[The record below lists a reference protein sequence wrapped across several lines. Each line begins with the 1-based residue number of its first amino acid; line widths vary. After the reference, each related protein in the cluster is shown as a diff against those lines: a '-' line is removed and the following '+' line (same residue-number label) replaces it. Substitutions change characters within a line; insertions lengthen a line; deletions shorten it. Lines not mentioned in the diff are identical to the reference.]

1 MKPGNLQGGFNWYVS
16 AHQARMAVI
25 RGEAPKR
32 RRLPISVPARVL
44 WGASDPVLRSEWVD
58 RLDEFF
64 SDVEVSIAP
73 DAGHFVHFEQPA
85 LACREIEAFFR
96 RV

>member
-1 MKPGNLQGGFNWYVS
+1 
-16 AHQARMAVI
+16 ARLAVM

-32 RRLPISVPARVL
+32 GRLPISVPSRVL
-44 WGASDPVLRSEWVD
+44 WGANDPILKSEWSD

-64 SDVEVSIAP
+64 SDVEVSTAP
-73 DAGHFVHFEQPA
+73 EAGHFVHYEQPT

-96 RV
+96 KV